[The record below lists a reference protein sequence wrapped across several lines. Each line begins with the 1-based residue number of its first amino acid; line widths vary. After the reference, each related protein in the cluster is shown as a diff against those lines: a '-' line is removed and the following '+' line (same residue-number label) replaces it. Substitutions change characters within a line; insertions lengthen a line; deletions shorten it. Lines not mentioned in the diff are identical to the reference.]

1 VYKRAELH
9 VSRKVLPRY
18 PEVQQFVEK
27 SLPGFP
33 LVSIKVRAGVA
44 VPLSARAS
52 RCVCVC
58 VCVCGGVVQFMKNTA
73 PQIVFFDADGKRA
86 SQVPIVAW
94 KREVIE
100 DFLRE
105 KLAA

>member
-1 VYKRAELH
+1 
-9 VSRKVLPRY
+9 
-18 PEVQQFVEK
+18 
-27 SLPGFP
+27 
-33 LVSIKVRAGVA
+33 
-44 VPLSARAS
+44 
-52 RCVCVC
+52 